1 MDREELIAELQQ
13 NIRNRFMELSD
24 EEKDLIR
31 AGSGTPY
38 ANAFA
43 TELPNAVRYAEVELV
58 IALYFFR
65 VIRSPELTPPC

>member
-13 NIRNRFMELSD
+13 NIRARFIELSD

-38 ANAFA
+38 ANALRKVIGE
-43 TELPNAVRYAEVELV
+43 ELLSG
-58 IALYFFR
+58 L
-65 VIRSPELTPPC
+65 RSGDPQGTVKQRRGLGTR

>member
-38 ANAFA
+38 ANAMRKVIGEELLSGLRSGNPQGTA
-43 TELPNAVRYAEVELV
+43 TQRRGLGTR
-58 IALYFFR
+58 
-65 VIRSPELTPPC
+65 

>member
-13 NIRNRFMELSD
+13 NIRTRFMELSD

-38 ANAFA
+38 ANALRKVIGE
-43 TELPNAVRYAEVELV
+43 ELLMG
-58 IALYFFR
+58 L
-65 VIRSPELTPPC
+65 RSGNPQGTVKQRRGLGTR